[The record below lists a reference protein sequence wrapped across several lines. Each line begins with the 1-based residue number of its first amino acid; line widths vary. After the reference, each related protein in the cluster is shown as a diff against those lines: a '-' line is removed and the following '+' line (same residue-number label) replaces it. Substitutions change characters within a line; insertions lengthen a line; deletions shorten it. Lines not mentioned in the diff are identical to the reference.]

1 MIGNLVEKDIVTKY
15 IVKVNSRSYK
25 LCLEDNNR
33 LVILP
38 EQFKE
43 LEKLFVNLTKEIV
56 NIFKPHDKWPS
67 LKHHLSDP
75 KTNPINWPTPSSSG
89 LPIMR

>member
-1 MIGNLVEKDIVTKY
+1 MVGNLVEKDIVTKDN
-15 IVKVNSRSYK
+15 VKVKSRSYK
-25 LCLEDNNR
+25 LYLKDNNP
-33 LVILP
+33 LVILS

-75 KTNPINWPTPSSSG
+75 KTNPISWPIPSSSG

>member
-67 LKHHLSDP
+67 LKHHYLIQ
-75 KTNPINWPTPSSSG
+75 KQIQ
-89 LPIMR
+89 